1 MSNKDYDEADGV
13 FDIDGDDADQDLDLE
28 AEETS
33 AQSTEAESRLSAKPR
48 WVYR

>member
-13 FDIDGDDADQDLDLE
+13 FDIDGGDADQDLELE

-33 AQSTEAESRLSAKPR
+33 ARPPKPR
-48 WVYR
+48 TGLRAKRR